1 MKKAIFLDRDGTL
14 NVDKEYM
21 VKFEDFEVIPGV
33 LPSLQ
38 IFQDLG
44 YRLFVVSNQSGV
56 ARGYFTYADV
66 ELLQRQADALF
77 RSHGIHFDEWIFC
90 PHHTSGKDPLYTMD
104 CDCRKPMPGMIHA
117 LARKHGIDLASSY
130 MVGDKRLDAEAGV
143 NAGATGVW
151 LRIPGG
157 RYEEPGRVD
166 KAENLKE
173 FLSLLDFAEYLREF
187 DGRNDPPRAVPRN
200 RPGDSA

>member
-1 MKKAIFLDRDGTL
+1 MKAIFLDRDGTL

-21 VKFEDFEVIPGV
+21 FKFEDFEIIPGV

-56 ARGYFTYADV
+56 ARGYFSYADV

-77 RSHGIHFDEWIFC
+77 RSHGITFDEWIFC
-90 PHHTSGKDPLYTMD
+90 PHHTTGKDPRYVLD

-117 LARKHGIDLASSY
+117 LAKKHGIDLASSY
-130 MVGDKRLDAEAGV
+130 MVGDKRLDAEAGI

-166 KAENLKE
+166 KAANLKE

-187 DGRNDPPRAVPRN
+187 DGRNDPPGAVPKN
-200 RPGDSA
+200 RTGDSA